1 MSDRP
6 SPSLLSRLWHTLFR
20 IPRKAPA
27 PANAAAGQATNAAR
41 PAEQDDDQDSY
52 LSVLAELPGMRMP
65 AWSPQADGQDSVLNP
80 VADEAYR
87 KRCAQHLY
95 DRYAERIY
103 PGMLPPMLYAIGVL
117 ELLLDEDGHIQDMN
131 WMREP
136 AQAQEVPPQIEAL
149 VQAAAPFP
157 APQHLR
163 HGEVMVSYTETWLW
177 DASGKFQLHTLSE
190 GQQ

>member
-6 SPSLLSRLWHTLFR
+6 STSLLSRLWHTLFR
-20 IPRKAPA
+20 IPHNAPA
-27 PANAAAGQATNAAR
+27 PANASADR
-41 PAEQDDDQDSY
+41 PAKTPNIHEQD
-52 LSVLAELPGMRMP
+52 
-65 AWSPQADGQDSVLNP
+65 DGQDSDISVLTELAGMRKHTAQKGDGQDSLISP

-136 AQAQEVPPQIEAL
+136 AQAQEVPALIEAL

-157 APQHLR
+157 MPQHL
-163 HGEVMVSYTETWLW
+163 HQGEVMVSYTDTWLW

-190 GQQ
+190 GQL

>member
-20 IPRKAPA
+20 IPQQQPKPAQAATGGPAKAPKA
-27 PANAAAGQATNAAR
+27 S
-41 PAEQDDDQDSY
+41 EQDDNPDSY
-52 LSVLAELPGMRMP
+52 LSVLTEFPGMHKSP
-65 AWSPQADGQDSVLNP
+65 WSTDADGQDSVLNP

-95 DRYAERIY
+95 DRYPERIY
-103 PGMLPPMLYAIGVL
+103 TGMLPPMLYAIGVL
-117 ELLLDEDGHIQDMN
+117 DLLLDEDGHIQDMN

-136 AQAQEVPPQIEAL
+136 AQAQEVPPLIEAL

-177 DASGKFQLHTLSE
+177 DASGQFQLHTLSE

>member
-1 MSDRP
+1 MSDQP
-6 SPSLLSRLWHTLFR
+6 TTSLLSRLWHTLFR
-20 IPRKAPA
+20 IPHKSPAAAKASSNEPA
-27 PANAAAGQATNAAR
+27 KAANA
-41 PAEQDDDQDSY
+41 PEQDDDQDSY
-52 LSVLAELPGMRMP
+52 LSVLTQLPGARMP
-65 AWSPQADGQDSVLNP
+65 QWSPEADGQDSVLNP

-87 KRCAQHLY
+87 KLCAQHLY

>member
-6 SPSLLSRLWHTLFR
+6 FTSLLSRLWHTLFR
-20 IPRKAPA
+20 IPQTSPA
-27 PANAAAGQATNAAR
+27 PPQAAAGG
-41 PAEQDDDQDSY
+41 PAKPPHAPEQDDDQDSY
-52 LSVLAELPGMRMP
+52 LSVLTQLPGARMP
-65 AWSPQADGQDSVLNP
+65 QWSPEADGQDSVLNP

-95 DRYAERIY
+95 ERYAERIY

-136 AQAQEVPPQIEAL
+136 AQAQEVPPLIEAL